1 MCDPATATM
10 VLTAGGTLFSA
21 HQAMEQ
27 ADYQEQVAKNN
38 AITQER
44 MAKDAEARGRIEEAN
59 HRLKVAQMKSSQRA
73 RQGATGAEVNTGSAA
88 LLQQDTAEMGEL
100 DALTIRSNA
109 RRESWGYRVGATN
122 SRAQGKLDKMRGRS
136 NAAGTLLTG
145 GSQVAGQ
152 WYNYNQGR

>member
-1 MCDPATATM
+1 MCDPVTATM

-21 HQAMEQ
+21 YQANEQ
-27 ADYQEQVAKNN
+27 GKYQEQVAKNN
-38 AITQER
+38 AITQDR
-44 MAKDAEARGRIEEAN
+44 MAVDAERRGEVEEAN

-73 RQGATGAEVNTGSAA
+73 KQGATGAEVNTGSAA

-109 RRESWGYRVGATN
+109 QREAWGYRAGATN

-136 NAAGTLLTG
+136 NAVGTLLTG

-152 WYNYNQGR
+152 WYNYSQGR

>member
-10 VLTAGGTLFSA
+10 VITAGATLFSA
-21 HQAMEQ
+21 YQANEQ
-27 ADYQEQVAKNN
+27 GKYQEKVAENN
-38 AITQER
+38 AITQEN

-73 RQGATGAEVNTGSAA
+73 AQGASGAEVNTGSAA
-88 LLQQDTAEMGEL
+88 LLQQDTMEMGEL

-109 RRESWGYRVGATN
+109 QREAWGYRAGASN
-122 SRAQGKLDKMRGRS
+122 SRAQGQLDRMRGKS
-136 NAAGTLLTG
+136 NAMGTLLTG

-152 WYNYNQGR
+152 WYNYKQAQ

>member
-1 MCDPATATM
+1 MCTPELAIAATI
-10 VLTAGGTLFSA
+10 GSTLFGA
-21 HQAMEQ
+21 HQANEQ
-27 ADYQEQVAKNN
+27 GKYQEQVAENN

-109 RRESWGYRVGATN
+109 RREAWGYRVGATN
-122 SRAQGKLDKMRGRS
+122 SRAQGELDKMRGRS

-152 WYNYNQGR
+152 WYKYR